1 MKHTCSL
8 QFIACILI
16 VGLFLQSCSGF
27 ANTPLNGIEEHYK
40 QLDIQPILD
49 KEFIA
54 EGGHLVSFYQE
65 QEKLKA
71 TVHLNYLDEKDKIY
85 DEVNVVVEKGVELSS
100 LAKLDRKMQQKRIQ
114 IRFAEE
120 QKGKPKSVVVHKPW
134 LVGGGKEV
142 IAFYGTPGVGKS
154 TLCNSIFQKA
164 VFKSGVSVR
173 TRMTTEKQEYQHE
186 GKLYIDT
193 PGLQDMQMLQQAA
206 AEIKEALK
214 RNKNYRVV
222 FVATLG
228 SGRIQYTDLVTINTI
243 RSAISTPFEYGLVFN
258 KVTKGVRKNIKQTG
272 LNNYMILF
280 NKRPCATVIINK
292 DNEIEDEGNVYL
304 ESSNKSRK
312 RLIQFLENLNINE
325 PEPKDSI
332 IFCGNPGVGK
342 STLCNSIFGRKI
354 FESGVSIRTGMT
366 TKKQEYLYEG
376 KIYIDTPGL
385 ADSNTRTETG
395 KQIEEA
401 LKKNGNYKIV
411 FVITLKAGR
420 LRPED
425 IDTIHT
431 VCETI
436 KIPFEYG
443 LVINKISEGVR
454 NQISQKGLS
463 SYLESFKKIPYAT
476 VILSMDEEIEDEDNR
491 YFEMNSQNRQSLINF
506 LDQLR
511 SNQIRSSD
519 IERLE
524 TVDYKIRAFQ
534 MEQERRRIQEE
545 NRRIEEEHRRRVA
558 ELNARISRL
567 RAEQDD
573 GGCTLF

>member
-27 ANTPLNGIEEHYK
+27 ANTPLSDIEGHNK
-40 QLDIQPILD
+40 QLDIQLILD

-54 EGGHLVSFYQE
+54 EGRHLVSFYQE

-100 LAKLDRKMQQKRIQ
+100 LAKLDTKMQQKRIQ

-134 LVGGGKEV
+134 LMGGEREV
-142 IAFYGTPGVGKS
+142 I
-154 TLCNSIFQKA
+154 
-164 VFKSGVSVR
+164 
-173 TRMTTEKQEYQHE
+173 M
-186 GKLYIDT
+186 
-193 PGLQDMQMLQQAA
+193 
-206 AEIKEALK
+206 
-214 RNKNYRVV
+214 
-222 FVATLG
+222 
-228 SGRIQYTDLVTINTI
+228 
-243 RSAISTPFEYGLVFN
+243 
-258 KVTKGVRKNIKQTG
+258 
-272 LNNYMILF
+272 
-280 NKRPCATVIINK
+280 
-292 DNEIEDEGNVYL
+292 
-304 ESSNKSRK
+304 
-312 RLIQFLENLNINE
+312 
-325 PEPKDSI
+325 
-332 IFCGNPGVGK
+332 FCGNPGVGK
-342 STLCNSIFGRKI
+342 STLCNSIFGRRI

-376 KIYIDTPGL
+376 KLYIDTPGL
-385 ADSNTRTETG
+385 ADSNTRTEAG
-395 KQIEEA
+395 KEIEEA
-401 LKKNGNYKIV
+401 LKQNGNYKVV

-420 LRPED
+420 LKPED
-425 IDTIHT
+425 IDTINT
-431 VCETI
+431 VGETI
-436 KIPFEYG
+436 KVPFEYG

-463 SYLESFKKIPYAT
+463 SYLESFKKRPYAT
-476 VILSMDEEIEDEDNR
+476 VILSMDEEIEDEDNK

-519 IERLE
+519 IESLD
-524 TVDYKIRAFQ
+524 TADYKIKAFQ
-534 MEQERRRIQEE
+534 MEQERRRIREE
-545 NRRIEEEHRRRVA
+545 TQRIEEEHRRRVA
-558 ELNARISRL
+558 ELNARVSRL